1 MIMKKSLLSVFTMV
15 AMAAAFTA
23 CSNDDIEVPDVKN
36 GEARSV
42 FMKLELPTLTRSTE
56 PPVASGTVATVS
68 NLHVYFHD
76 GTSILKY
83 VNATTTTPITIAN
96 LTTGTQITDVPAAAT
111 TVTVCGNI
119 PAGTSLPTGGT
130 VAALKAVQLEIT
142 SQSAVADVVLSGDDK
157 PLQTWTTG
165 SPALPYAPGI
175 TDGDK
180 YAEVEIGPTVARV
193 EIEGLA
199 TTASSA
205 VDGFTLE
212 GIYVNNFFEKFNLA
226 GTVVGT
232 KVQYGATPAAY
243 AQGQGLYTPA
253 NAGKL
258 FDQSAVAATGIPK
271 EVIPPTAGQR
281 WAYQVVP
288 NGNSTDA
295 NEQLQLVFKLSNL
308 AAKAGSSVNFGTGDQ
323 FITVRGFKDGSGN
336 IVELEKG
343 KIYTI
348 SKADFTFDESNLST
362 IPNTSAVS
370 VWLKVT
376 VKAWTVVPVKPN
388 L

>member
-1 MIMKKSLLSVFTMV
+1 MKKSLLSVFTMV

-180 YAEVEIGPTVARV
+180 YVEVEIGPAVARV

>member
-1 MIMKKSLLSVFTMV
+1 MLV
-15 AMAAAFTA
+15 
-23 CSNDDIEVPDVKN
+23 
-36 GEARSV
+36 R
-42 FMKLELPTLTRSTE
+42 
-56 PPVASGTVATVS
+56 VS
-68 NLHVYFHD
+68 
-76 GTSILKY
+76 
-83 VNATTTTPITIAN
+83 
-96 LTTGTQITDVPAAAT
+96 
-111 TVTVCGNI
+111 TVTVRNNLICPTLPCSWRNDFLWDTCSSDGRLVKEFSSVSRGVKPLSLSIGSRSSTILYFRSHN
-119 PAGTSLPTGGT
+119 GTGQVELFKEVIHIDSFQRKTIHRTGGRSRQTFDFDTCHGRTDFHFGILVT
-130 VAALKAVQLEIT
+130 VRYSRGIRQ
-142 SQSAVADVVLSGDDK
+142 GR
-157 PLQTWTTG
+157 TTG

-180 YAEVEIGPTVARV
+180 YAEVEIGPAVARV

>member
-1 MIMKKSLLSVFTMV
+1 M
-15 AMAAAFTA
+15 
-23 CSNDDIEVPDVKN
+23 
-36 GEARSV
+36 
-42 FMKLELPTLTRSTE
+42 
-56 PPVASGTVATVS
+56 
-68 NLHVYFHD
+68 
-76 GTSILKY
+76 
-83 VNATTTTPITIAN
+83 
-96 LTTGTQITDVPAAAT
+96 
-111 TVTVCGNI
+111 
-119 PAGTSLPTGGT
+119 
-130 VAALKAVQLEIT
+130 
-142 SQSAVADVVLSGDDK
+142 
-157 PLQTWTTG
+157 
-165 SPALPYAPGI
+165 
-175 TDGDK
+175 
-180 YAEVEIGPTVARV
+180 ARV

-258 FDQSAVAATGIPK
+258 FDQSAVAATSIPK

-336 IVELEKG
+336 IVELEKERFILSR
-343 KIYTI
+343 KPTLHLTR
-348 SKADFTFDESNLST
+348 ATFPQYLIPVLS
-362 IPNTSAVS
+362 AFG
-370 VWLKVT
+370 
-376 VKAWTVVPVKPN
+376 
-388 L
+388 

>member
-1 MIMKKSLLSVFTMV
+1 MKKLLIYI
-15 AMAAAFTA
+15 AAFAMILAMNTS
-23 CSNDDIEVPDVKN
+23 CEDMGS
-36 GEARSV
+36 
-42 FMKLELPTLTRSTE
+42 LEEHPKK
-56 PPVASGTVATVS
+56 V
-68 NLHVYFHD
+68 D
-76 GTSILKY
+76 
-83 VNATTTTPITIAN
+83 ATTFMAN
-96 LTTGTQITDVPAAAT
+96 AKEVESVINSIYFQLRRDPGFSRYLIVLEEGLADYCIGRGNYATAYDTGLT
-111 TVTVCGNI
+111 
-119 PAGTSLPTGGT
+119 SGG
-130 VAALKAVQLEIT
+130 VGFSK
-142 SQSAVADVVLSGDDK
+142 D
-157 PLQTWTTG
+157 
-165 SPALPYAPGI
+165 SPA
-175 TDGDK
+175 
-180 YAEVEIGPTVARV
+180 VARV